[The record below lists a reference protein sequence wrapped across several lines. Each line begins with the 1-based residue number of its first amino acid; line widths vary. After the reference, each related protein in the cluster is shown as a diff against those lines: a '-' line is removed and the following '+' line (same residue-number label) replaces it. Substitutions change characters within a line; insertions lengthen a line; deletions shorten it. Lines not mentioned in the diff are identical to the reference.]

1 MNSGMRA
8 ATAVGIGYV
17 LGRRKKLRTATLVAA
32 ATAVGGTT
40 VGGLVLRRGMKMLGS
55 SDALGKIA
63 PQLGEIADTVRGDL
77 FAAGK
82 AAATS
87 AVSNRLDSLTDS
99 VHERAERVRNPE
111 AFVEEG
117 AGQAAETGRAAGRA
131 GRRAASGAT
140 GTARRAGRGV
150 TRSRDD
156 EDYEADE
163 ADDADADEADYEPDD
178 YEENGDGAEEP
189 DDRLPDDEA
198 DERPARRG
206 GTRRRAPVSRAR
218 R

>member
-82 AAATS
+82 AAAAS

-156 EDYEADE
+156 DEDYES
-163 ADDADADEADYEPDD
+163 DEADYEPDD
-178 YEENGDGAEEP
+178 YEENGDEADEP
-189 DDRLPDDEA
+189 DGRLADDEA